1 MQMAKKIMPDNE
13 IADEERIGE
22 IDPNIYNS
30 IARCAELLAVQLIE
44 SNFSVAPSFFGSDEE
59 GKLGVDFCDIEES
72 FDKET
77 RVATCIFQL
86 ESFKKLKRKKV
97 FSVKSKFVVFY
108 RIKSDCDEMHAIA
121 FARKTGLMACYPYF
135 RTHVAHTASFANADI
150 PILPTISSMP
160 VREKIKKE
168 ANA

>member
-1 MQMAKKIMPDNE
+1 MAKKVMPDNE

-22 IDPNIYNS
+22 IDPKVYNS

-59 GKLGVDFCDIEES
+59 GKLGVDFCDINES
-72 FDKET
+72 FDAET
-77 RVATCIFQL
+77 QVATCIFQL
-86 ESFKKLKRKKV
+86 ESFKEIKRKKV
-97 FSVKSKFVVFY
+97 FSVRSKFVVFY
-108 RIKSDCDEMHAIA
+108 RIKSDCDELHATA

-135 RTHVAHTASFANADI
+135 RTHVAHTASLANAEI

-168 ANA
+168 HSA